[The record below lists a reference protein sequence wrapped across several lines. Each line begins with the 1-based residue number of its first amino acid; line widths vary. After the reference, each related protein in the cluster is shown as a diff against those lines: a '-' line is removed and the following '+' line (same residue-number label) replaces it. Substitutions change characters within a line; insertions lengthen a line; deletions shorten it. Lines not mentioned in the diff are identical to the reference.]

1 MSKKSQSRIHQG
13 SPIAEVLKDFIQQN
27 NLQKGMDRAQ
37 IKDIWEQVM
46 GPAVYK
52 YTQDI
57 QLQGN
62 KLIVKLSSSVL
73 REELSYGKTKII
85 SLLNEELKKELIQ
98 DLLLL

>member
-1 MSKKSQSRIHQG
+1 MSKKGQSRIHQG

-27 NLQKGMDRAQ
+27 NLQKGIDRAQ

-46 GPAVYK
+46 GPAVHK

-73 REELSYGKTKII
+73 REELSYGKTQIMQI
-85 SLLNEELKKELIQ
+85 LNEALGKDLIQ
-98 DLLLL
+98 DIFLV